1 MVALDVQS
9 MPYLVKHIPM
19 DDFEEITLDY
29 PDIIFENREDPE
41 TRLFRTAQGVDPVI
55 IYRRIAD

>member
-1 MVALDVQS
+1 
-9 MPYLVKHIPM
+9 M